1 MADMLASGAAWLA
14 GQLKG
19 AAGRTVTYQRGGN
32 AVDVTATIGRS
43 EFQSQTT
50 SGAIEV
56 WESRDYL
63 ITFSDLPYGE
73 PIRGDLIIEEIGDDL
88 ATYEVSSPRG
98 IPVFHADAFRT
109 ICRVHTT
116 QTDAGLVY
124 LLTEAGEQLL
134 TEAGEQL
141 VA

>member
-1 MADMLASGAAWLA
+1 MDLLERGATWLA

-19 AAGRTVTYQRGGN
+19 AAGRTVTYSRNGN

-63 ITFSDLPYGE
+63 ITFADLPFAE
-73 PIRGDLIIEEIGDDL
+73 PLRGDTILEQIGEEF